1 MNSPEG
7 DTEGKMAF
15 AEKMCSTCWNLYH
28 MTPTGIG
35 AESFDLTGG
44 SFKIVNDQNRLRP
57 EVAESLFYL
66 WRATKKPIYRK
77 RGWQMFQAFEHY
89 ARNPYGGYCALN
101 NVRRRRRDRSILDRS
116 PSTRYLRAMLRE
128 SDVDGPARLIVAAR
142 RRRRPLA
149 WRTH

>member
-15 AEKMCSTCWNLYH
+15 AEKMSSTCWNLYH
-28 MTPTGIG
+28 TTPTGIG

-101 NVRRRRRDRSILDRS
+101 NVRGRRIDCRILGRF
-116 PSTRYLRAMLRE
+116 PSTCYLHGWQC
-128 SDVDGPARLIVAAR
+128 SVKAASITQH
-142 RRRRPLA
+142 A
-149 WRTH
+149 